1 MLPRSSRVIRATK
14 ASLLRARKENPL
26 SAAVAAGEG
35 AFALIADVL
44 VNPERRSDSCE
55 LIELTDSE
63 LDEVSGGN
71 PFSINLSG
79 LSASVGSTI
88 TLALSFHRSF
98 D

>member
-1 MLPRSSRVIRATK
+1 MY
-14 ASLLRARKENPL
+14 
-26 SAAVAAGEG
+26 
-35 AFALIADVL
+35 
-44 VNPERRSDSCE
+44 E

-88 TLALSFHRSF
+88 TLALSTAF
-98 D
+98 DNAPALEQSNTSNQSVTITGP

>member
-1 MLPRSSRVIRATK
+1 MS
-14 ASLLRARKENPL
+14 
-26 SAAVAAGEG
+26 
-35 AFALIADVL
+35 
-44 VNPERRSDSCE
+44 E

-79 LSASVGSTI
+79 ISASFSSFINLTLSTAFANMPVLSQTNTSNQSVTI
-88 TLALSFHRSF
+88 TGDGA